1 MRNKDYTIVGQNFPR
16 IDAIAKVT
24 GEARYTCDL
33 KFPGML
39 WGKILR
45 SPYPHAKILNINT
58 KKAERLVG
66 VLAVITAQDVPQNR
80 FSFIPSLA
88 DKYILCK
95 DKVRYVGDEIAA
107 VAAIDQDIAE
117 EALRLI
123 QVDYEELPAVFDP
136 EEAMSPEAP
145 RIHEKE
151 TNIAYEFHKS
161 FGEIE
166 RAFDQCDVVCEDRY
180 ETNQVAHCCLET
192 SNCIAQFDSNGRLNM
207 YVTTQAPHTQR
218 QELSRLLSIP
228 LEKIRVINSN
238 MGGGFG
244 SRLVTEIKQ
253 AIAACLALKANR
265 PVKIVNSRGEEFA
278 TAKTRYPYIM
288 DVKTGATREGRI
300 LARKV
305 RVIGDNGAYNDKGPS
320 TISFASMMFN
330 VLYDIPNTQMDA
342 YLVYTNKQFGTAFR
356 GFGNPQMTFAT
367 ECQLDD
373 IALRLKMDPLELRF
387 RNLNKPNSITATG
400 ATITSCGMREC
411 METAASAIGWKE
423 KRLIRKKHHGL
434 GLANMVHSGAG
445 SRYYGFNSNDAFIKM
460 ADDGT
465 VTVITSALDMG
476 QGAQTVM
483 AQIAA
488 EELGIHMENVRIL
501 TNDTDLTPYDLGS
514 FGSRATFICGNAV
527 RMAARETKKELL
539 DVAGEI
545 LEANPQELTVKNGLV
560 SVVGSPTRVVSVAEA
575 IQYSISKKGSSI
587 SGKGRFI
594 DKLASGADITEGY
607 TSHIPTFCFATQVAE
622 VDVDV
627 ETGKVNVLKIVAAH
641 DTGTAINPMSAEG
654 QIEGGVI
661 QGVGFALMEKL
672 HLKEGRVENNNFL
685 DYKIPTSGDIPEI
698 ETILVETEDP
708 AGPFGAKGLGEPG
721 LVPTASAIANA
732 IYDAIGVRFKE
743 LPITPE
749 KILKALKK

>member
-1 MRNKDYTIVGQNFPR
+1 M
-16 IDAIAKVT
+16 
-24 GEARYTCDL
+24 
-33 KFPGML
+33 
-39 WGKILR
+39 
-45 SPYPHAKILNINT
+45 
-58 KKAERLVG
+58 
-66 VLAVITAQDVPQNR
+66 ITAQDVPQNR

-166 RAFDQCDVVCEDRY
+166 RAFDQCGVVCEDRY

-192 SNCIAQFDSNGRLNM
+192 SNCIAHFDSNGRLNM

-265 PVKIVNSRGEEFA
+265 PVKIVNSRGEEFT

-300 LARKV
+300 LARKI

-330 VLYDIPNTQMDA
+330 VLYDIPNTQTDA

-423 KRLIRKKHHGL
+423 KRLVHKKHHGL

-488 EELGIHMENVRIL
+488 EELGINMENVRIL

-622 VDVDV
+622 VEVDV

-641 DTGTAINPMSAEG
+641 DTGKAINPMSAEG

-708 AGPFGAKGLGEPG
+708 AGPFGAKGIGEPG
-721 LVPTASAIANA
+721 LVPTAPAIGNA